1 MSPYFGVTL
10 TIFQKFASPTTPVLA
25 YLLKNDF
32 LESHW
37 LYFNN
42 QTLNIVIKPPY
53 NIFEDVKE
61 IDKVT
66 PKVSNMPGDFVYPL

>member
-10 TIFQKFASPTTPVLA
+10 TIFQKIAFPTTPVLA
-25 YLLKNDF
+25 YLLINDF
-32 LESHW
+32 LASHW

-42 QTLNIVIKPPY
+42 QSPKIVIKTPY